1 MRMNILLSNDD
12 GFEALGINVL
22 DRVLSERHVV
32 TVAAPDREQSGKS
45 HSMTISG
52 RVRITEYGDRHF
64 HVSGTPADCI
74 IYSHRC
80 SLFPVQPDIVIAGIN
95 HGYNLSAD
103 IVYSGTCAAARQA
116 AFYGMKAIALSA
128 EDGCGED
135 TFEKAARFV
144 LDNLEALSAAIRPMT
159 FLNIN
164 VPVSFSGEWEKGGI
178 GFVRYLDDISVVEE
192 CGNIRELEINGC
204 EFHRFPAAGAYRA
217 DYEICASG
225 RAAVTLVDVLPHYSA
240 SMDSFSL

>member
-1 MRMNILLSNDD
+1 MNILLSNDD
-12 GFEALGINVL
+12 GFEAVGINTL
-22 DRVLSERHVV
+22 DAVLSERHTV
-32 TVAAPDREQSGKS
+32 TVAAPDSEQSGKS
-45 HSMTISG
+45 HSMTIKGTVS
-52 RVRITEYGDRHF
+52 ITEYGPRHF
-64 HVSGTPADCI
+64 HISGTPADCI

-128 EDGCGED
+128 EDGCGRD

-144 LDNLEALSAAIRPMT
+144 LDNLEALSAAIEPMT
-159 FLNIN
+159 FMNIN
-164 VPVSFSGEWEKGGI
+164 VPISFAGEWEKGGI
-178 GFVRYLDDISVVEE
+178 GFVQYLDDISIVDQK
-192 CGNIRELEINGC
+192 GNVREAAINGC
-204 EFHRFPAAGAYRA
+204 EFHRFPAEGRYRA

-225 RAAVTLVDVLPHYSA
+225 RASITLVDVLPHPSA
-240 SMDSFSL
+240 SMDDFSL

>member
-1 MRMNILLSNDD
+1 MNILLSNDD
-12 GFEALGINVL
+12 GFEAVGINTL
-22 DRVLSERHVV
+22 DAVLSERHTV
-32 TVAAPDREQSGKS
+32 TFAAPDSEQSGKS
-45 HSMTISG
+45 HSMTIKGTVS
-52 RVRITEYGDRHF
+52 ITEYGPRHF
-64 HVSGTPADCI
+64 HISGTPADCI

-128 EDGCGED
+128 EDGCGRD

-144 LDNLEALSAAIRPMT
+144 LDNLEALSAAIEPMT
-159 FLNIN
+159 FMNIN
-164 VPVSFSGEWEKGGI
+164 VPISFAGEWEKGGI
-178 GFVRYLDDISVVEE
+178 GFVQYLDDISIVDQK
-192 CGNIRELEINGC
+192 GNVREAAINGC
-204 EFHRFPAAGAYRA
+204 EFHRFPAEGRYRA

-225 RAAVTLVDVLPHYSA
+225 RASITLVDVLPHPSA
-240 SMDSFSL
+240 SMDDFSL

>member
-1 MRMNILLSNDD
+1 MNILLSNDD
-12 GFEALGINVL
+12 GYEALGINVL
-22 DRVLSERHVV
+22 DRVLSGSHEV

-45 HSMTISG
+45 HSMTIQG
-52 RVRITEYGDRHF
+52 RVRVTEYGPRRF

-128 EDGCGED
+128 EDGCGEE

-144 LDNLEALSAAIRPMT
+144 LDNLDAFSSVIRPMT

-164 VPVSFSGEWEKGGI
+164 VPSSFSGGWEKGGI
-178 GFVRYLDDISVVEE
+178 GFVRYLDDISVVSED
-192 CGNIRELEINGC
+192 GPVKELEIRGC
-204 EFHRFPAAGAYRA
+204 EFHRFPAEGEYRA
-217 DYEICASG
+217 DYEICRSGLAS
-225 RAAVTLVDVLPHYSA
+225 VTLVDVIPHYSSA
-240 SMDSFSL
+240 MDSLSL